1 MATESAAGLTA
12 AVARLAM
19 TSRTESQSNLP
30 EHDENGIRDGIKTYT
45 RGNARPAKQKRPLKG
60 WYWKY
65 GENIHDT
72 DNKDYRWKCEPCWE
86 SEKPEDQKFTHFAV

>member
-30 EHDENGIRDGIKTYT
+30 EHDENGIWDGIKT
-45 RGNARPAKQKRPLKG
+45 
-60 WYWKY
+60 
-65 GENIHDT
+65 
-72 DNKDYRWKCEPCWE
+72 
-86 SEKPEDQKFTHFAV
+86 